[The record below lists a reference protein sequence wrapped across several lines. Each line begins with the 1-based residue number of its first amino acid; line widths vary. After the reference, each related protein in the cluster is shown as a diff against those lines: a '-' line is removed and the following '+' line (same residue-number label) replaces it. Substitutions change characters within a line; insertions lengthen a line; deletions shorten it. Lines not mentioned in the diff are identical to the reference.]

1 MAKTTVNLSDAVTTW
16 VTKTN
21 DLSNTIGDLANLN
34 TSEDSDI
41 VGAINEIKIA
51 IDKTDSA
58 DVTNIARSSFQ
69 ILDAGGDG
77 GLVYDSATG
86 NITYTGPS
94 ADSVRDHF
102 AGGYGIEYDSTS
114 GNIAVDSSEIRSLFS
129 VEDSGGSGALSYDS
143 ARGTFI
149 YRGPGKG
156 DLPAII
162 SGAGTQSFAAPG
174 SNDQYVRVNCTGNM
188 TLDVGVGNLEIG
200 QTVVVDKI
208 DSSVNTLSINWKTG
222 SQGVSLGT
230 SVELAVGFF
239 NGSHFSFIE
248 TVKG

>member
-21 DLSNTIGDLANLN
+21 QLSNTIGDLANLN
-34 TSEDSDI
+34 TTVDSDV
-41 VGAINEIKIA
+41 VGAINELKVA

-58 DVTNIARSSFQ
+58 DIITTARNSLQ
-69 ILDAGGDG
+69 VLDAGGDG

-94 ADSVRDHF
+94 ADSVRSHF
-102 AGGYGIEYDSTS
+102 AGGYGVDLVA
-114 GNIAVDSSEIRSLFS
+114 GNISVDSSEVRSLFQ
-129 VEDSGGSGALSYDS
+129 VQDSGGTGSLSYNAS
-143 ARGTFI
+143 SGTFV
-149 YRGPGKG
+149 YKGPGKG
-156 DLPAII
+156 DLPSII
-162 SGAGTQSFAAPG
+162 SGAGAQSFAPSA
-174 SNDQYVRVNCTGNM
+174 SNDQYLRVNCTGNM
-188 TLDVGVGNLEIG
+188 TLSVNPGSLEIG
-200 QTVVVDKI
+200 QNIVVDKI
-208 DSSVNTLSINWKTG
+208 DSSTNTLAINWKTG

-230 SVELAVGFF
+230 SVELAVGFY

>member
-21 DLSNTIGDLANLN
+21 QLSNTIGDLANLN
-34 TSEDSDI
+34 TTVDSDV
-41 VGAINEIKIA
+41 VGAINELKVA

-58 DVTNIARSSFQ
+58 DIITTARNSLQ
-69 ILDAGGDG
+69 VLDAGGDG

-94 ADSVRDHF
+94 ADSVRSHF
-102 AGGYGIEYDSTS
+102 AGGYGVDLAA
-114 GNIAVDSSEIRSLFS
+114 GNISVDSSEVRSLFQ
-129 VEDSGGSGALSYDS
+129 VQDSGGTGSLTYNASS
-143 ARGTFI
+143 GTFV
-149 YRGPGKG
+149 YKGPGKG
-156 DLPAII
+156 DLPSII
-162 SGAGTQSFAAPG
+162 SGAGAQSFAPSA
-174 SNDQYVRVNCTGNM
+174 SNDQYLRVNCTGNM
-188 TLDVGVGNLEIG
+188 TLSVNPGSLEIG
-200 QTVVVDKI
+200 QNIVVDKI
-208 DSSVNTLSINWKTG
+208 DSSTNTLSINWKTG

-230 SVELAVGFF
+230 SVELAVGFY